1 MAFVKTFAIYFCL
14 VLFFSEIIESKTT
27 TAFDDD
33 IEKNNEN
40 NKLAHETTTTLQ
52 DLEVAK
58 PSQNEPQ
65 NVLKVK
71 KYQKHGED
79 YRRTILSQL

>member
-1 MAFVKTFAIYFCL
+1 M

-27 TAFDDD
+27 TTAFDDD
-33 IEKNNEN
+33 IEKNDEKD
-40 NKLAHETTTTLQ
+40 KLVQETTTTLQ

-58 PSQNEPQ
+58 PPQNEPQ